1 MKYYPIEWIKV
12 ERFCELTGYTE
23 EAVKQK
29 RKKGDW
35 RDGDITAVRG
45 RRLHVNVR
53 RYDQWVEAQNRSVA
67 A

>member
-1 MKYYPIEWIKV
+1 MNPYPVEWMKV
-12 ERFCELTGYTE
+12 EKFCELTGYTE

-29 RKKGDW
+29 RKNGVW
-35 RDGDITAVRG
+35 LDGEIVAVIG

-53 RYDQWVEAQNRSVA
+53 RYDQWAAKESVA